1 MVPTISEIYG
11 ISKPVHPYI
20 EEINKFP
27 DSPLFPSYVG
37 IEVEVEAI
45 KNEVNQSPAIWVSKE
60 DGSLRNYGIEY
71 VSYPTPSKKCP
82 SIFSYLHKKLKENN
96 IPSFSVRTSTHIHI
110 DVTDMSIPQIQSFL
124 LLYLCFEDVLFN
136 IVGEERRENIFCV
149 PLVDTEYVEKV
160 RAIFLSS
167 LSNINFNKLLLSW
180 DKYTGINLKPISSFG
195 TIEFRHLKGTDDPL
209 LFKHWLSVIL
219 KLKKKAME
227 NSCQS
232 LYKTIEALNTNSEY
246 HQFAMYIF
254 EEKYQVLPTLL
265 EEKMENCVSHIKE
278 WFSNIPSPLV
288 DQEKF
293 ISSSFFRILKVKK
306 KEDNTERINEL
317 ENRLQFLLIEY
328 GKNNTVARQEE
339 IRKEYVKLE
348 RELKKLKSNNLTEE
362 W

>member
-1 MVPTISEIYG
+1 MAPTISEIYG
-11 ISKPVHPYI
+11 IQKPIHPYI
-20 EEINKFP
+20 EALNKFP
-27 DSPLFPSYVG
+27 DYNLFSSYVG

-45 KNEVNQSPAIWVSKE
+45 KNEVNQTPAIWVSKE
-60 DGSLRNYGIEY
+60 DGSLRNNGIEY

-82 SIFSYLHKKLKENN
+82 AIFSHLQEKLKENN
-96 IPSFSVRTSTHIHI
+96 TPSFSVRTSTHIHI
-110 DVTDMSIPQIQSFL
+110 DVTDMTIPQIQSFL
-124 LLYLCFEDVLFN
+124 LLYLCFEDVLFS
-136 IVGEERRENIFCV
+136 IAGEERRENIFCV
-149 PLVDTEYVEKV
+149 PLVDTQYVERV
-160 RAIFLSS
+160 SGIFTHS
-167 LSNINFNKLLLSW
+167 LSNYNFNKLLLSW

-195 TIEFRHLKGTDDPL
+195 TIEFRHLKGTDDVL
-209 LFKHWLSVIL
+209 LFKNWLSVIL

-278 WFSNIPSPLV
+278 WFSNIPSPEV

-293 ISSSFFRILKVKK
+293 ISSSFFKILKVKK
-306 KEDNTERINEL
+306 KVDNIDYIKEL
-317 ENRLQFLLIEY
+317 EEKLQILLIEY
-328 GKNNTVARQEE
+328 GKSNTANRQEE
-339 IRKEYVKLE
+339 IRKEYTKLE
-348 RELKKLKSNNLTEE
+348 KELTRLKNTNFHEE